1 MGALSAINTDII
13 VSNVGAGMQAFLTAA
28 RPLIVDSLGVIVF
41 AALTAMHVDFR
52 VAVCFGVVTAMGVVA
67 SNIVRHRP
75 IAPLQWISLALV
87 LISAT
92 ATFLTN
98 DPRFV
103 MAKPSVVYAIVGAF
117 LLRRGWMNRYVP
129 AQFLPL
135 VEDRMTAFGYV
146 WAGLMFLTAA
156 ANLIVALAFTASWP
170 AFIAVF
176 PLSTKIALFAVQY
189 VSIRVTIR
197 ARSATLRAASTTP

>member
-1 MGALSAINTDII
+1 MRN
-13 VSNVGAGMQAFLTAA
+13 FLNAA

-52 VAVCFGVVTAMGVVA
+52 VAVGIGVAISIGIVA
-67 SNIVRHRP
+67 GNLARHRP
-75 IAPLQWISLALV
+75 VAPLQWVSLALV

-103 MAKPSVVYAIVGAF
+103 MAKPSVVYTIVGAF

-135 VEDRMTAFGYV
+135 IEDRMTAFGYV

-156 ANLIVALAFTASWP
+156 INLVVVLAFTANWP
-170 AFIAVF
+170 AFIAIF
-176 PLSTKIALFAVQY
+176 PISTKIALFAVQY
-189 VSIRVTIR
+189 VSIRLAIR
-197 ARSATLRAASTTP
+197 ARLASLRAAHATP

>member
-1 MGALSAINTDII
+1 
-13 VSNVGAGMQAFLTAA
+13 
-28 RPLIVDSLGVIVF
+28 
-41 AALTAMHVDFR
+41 
-52 VAVCFGVVTAMGVVA
+52 VV
-67 SNIVRHRP
+67 
-75 IAPLQWISLALV
+75 
-87 LISAT
+87 ISAT

-103 MAKPSVVYAIVGAF
+103 MAKPSVIYTIVGTF

-135 VEDRMTAFGYV
+135 IEDRMTAFGYV

-156 ANLIVALAFTASWP
+156 ANLVVAFAFTASWP
-170 AFIAVF
+170 AFIAIF

-189 VSIRVTIR
+189 VSIRIAIR
-197 ARSATLRAASTTP
+197 SGLHAASTTP

>member
-1 MGALSAINTDII
+1 MKYLL
-13 VSNVGAGMQAFLTAA
+13 VAA
-28 RPLIVDSLGVIVF
+28 RPLITDSLGVIFF
-41 AALTAMHVDFR
+41 AALVALHVDFR
-52 VAVCFGVVTAMGVVA
+52 VAVAVSVTTAIGVVA
-67 SNIVRHRP
+67 WGLLRRHRV
-75 IAPLQWISLALV
+75 APLQWVSLVLV

-103 MAKPSVVYAIVGAF
+103 MAKPTVVYAIVGTF

-156 ANLIVALAFTASWP
+156 ANLTVAVAFTANWP
-170 AFIAVF
+170 AFIAIV
-176 PLSTKIALFAVQY
+176 PISTKIALFTVQY
-189 VSIRVTIR
+189 ASIRTAIR
-197 ARSATLRAASTTP
+197 TRLAAPRAASAIP

>member
-1 MGALSAINTDII
+1 
-13 VSNVGAGMQAFLTAA
+13 MQAFLIAA
-28 RPLIVDSLGVIVF
+28 RPLIIDSLGVIVF
-41 AALTAMHVDFR
+41 AALTAMHIDFR
-52 VAVCFGVVTAMGVVA
+52 VAVCFGVVVAIGVVGW
-67 SNIVRHRP
+67 NV
-75 IAPLQWISLALV
+75 V

-103 MAKPSVVYAIVGAF
+103 MAKPGVVYTIVGVF

-135 VEDRMTAFGYV
+135 IEDRMTAFGYV

-156 ANLIVALAFTASWP
+156 ANLVVALAFTASWP
-170 AFIAVF
+170 AFIAIV
-176 PLSTKIALFAVQY
+176 PISTKIALFAVQY
-189 VSIRVTIR
+189 ISIRLAIR
-197 ARSATLRAASTTP
+197 ARLASQYAAGASP

>member
-1 MGALSAINTDII
+1 MHN
-13 VSNVGAGMQAFLTAA
+13 FLTAA

-52 VAVCFGVVTAMGVVA
+52 VAVCFGVVTAIGVVGW
-67 SNIVRHRP
+67 NVVRHRP
-75 IAPLQWISLALV
+75 VAPLQWISLALV
-87 LISAT
+87 LISAA

-103 MAKPSVVYAIVGAF
+103 MAKPSVIYTIVGAF

-156 ANLIVALAFTASWP
+156 ANLVVALAFTANWP
-170 AFIAVF
+170 AFIAIF
-176 PLSTKIALFAVQY
+176 PISTKIALFAVQY
-189 VSIRVTIR
+189 VSIRAAIR
-197 ARSATLRAASTTP
+197 ARLESLRAAGATP